1 MSRFELLRVVTSKSR
16 LIVRIEGT
24 TIKASHSTTT
34 YVRRIETGLNAF
46 QFFCVV
52 LFLFFVTFLV
62 SLFVWIRSRQCAQK
76 ENFTNRN

>member
-52 LFLFFVTFLV
+52 LFLFFLYVP
-62 SLFVWIRSRQCAQK
+62 SLSFCVDKKPSVCAKGKLYQP
-76 ENFTNRN
+76 